1 MKNILITASLLIS
14 GLWSAQQ
21 VTWNEVA
28 GTHNN
33 SDKFLYRITETTGA
47 TYLGEVEV
55 QGFTTDD
62 AAVFGKVYEKARE
75 VGANVFFYQP
85 FQSIDES
92 ESAFDPAHYKLRLYY
107 LSPERLPKDENTLYI
122 YASPARGQKISFNKE
137 EVYFEPRTF
146 TKRKLM
152 NGDEYILSTRKLLGS
167 SVRFSVLP
175 DSSPQFFQLHGFH
188 LKSSPYGAAGI
199 NLKSGDIIRLERSF
213 ADFLSVIYRE
223 F

>member
-92 ESAFDPAHYKLRLYY
+92 ESAFDPAHYK
-107 LSPERLPKDENTLYI
+107 
-122 YASPARGQKISFNKE
+122 
-137 EVYFEPRTF
+137 
-146 TKRKLM
+146 
-152 NGDEYILSTRKLLGS
+152 
-167 SVRFSVLP
+167 
-175 DSSPQFFQLHGFH
+175 
-188 LKSSPYGAAGI
+188 
-199 NLKSGDIIRLERSF
+199 
-213 ADFLSVIYRE
+213 
-223 F
+223 